1 MSMKEMYQKSLQMI
15 RDLQRIP
22 TEEEWNS
29 IAKEK
34 CLMSYLTLQYIE
46 NKAFHRLCKKVR
58 KAS

>member
-1 MSMKEMYQKSLQMI
+1 MIEMYQQSLQMI

-22 TEEEWNS
+22 SQSEWNS

-34 CLMSYLTLQYIE
+34 CLMSYTTLQYIE
-46 NKAFHRLCKKVR
+46 NKKFNRLCKKIR